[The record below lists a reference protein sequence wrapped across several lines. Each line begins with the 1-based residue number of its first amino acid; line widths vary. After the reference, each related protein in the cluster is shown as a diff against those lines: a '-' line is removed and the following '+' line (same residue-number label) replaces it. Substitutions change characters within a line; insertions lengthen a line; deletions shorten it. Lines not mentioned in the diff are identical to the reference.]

1 MFLKN
6 ITYLNRS
13 FHFEKGSL
21 GIDGGKIN
29 IAAVEENYETVMDCS
44 DYLVIPGLVN
54 AHFHSYSSLAKGL
67 MREMPIQEWCND
79 SEQGEL
85 QNHLFNY
92 LDTKATKEE
101 FVLIGQHSYIE
112 MVKNGVTFVS
122 DGDPGDYP
130 ELLADGINELGIRGI
145 VDTHGKIANYAG
157 KVNRNVSYGTH
168 LLEEEDITEESLA
181 ALEKLKE
188 EYPSEIKLTHCME
201 NGWRKEIVYS
211 NFGKSSVE
219 LYFERG
225 LLDDKTV
232 LYHGVHMSEKDI
244 RLVAEN
250 RCSVVH
256 CPISNLW
263 SGAGQAN
270 VKEMLRKKV
279 NVCLGTD
286 YAHTDMWEVM
296 RMAYYLLKLNTEVT
310 EFSAEDIFQMA
321 TLNGAKAYGLDGE
334 IGSIQD
340 GNKADL
346 VFIKKDPSL
355 YPLVK
360 KGNFSNYLHNLLTNT
375 QKESIKHVMVEG
387 KWIMYDRKVL
397 TIDEKK
403 IKEHYEKMIGKIFYD
418 VAEEI

>member
-21 GIDGGKIN
+21 GIDEGKIN

-54 AHFHSYSSLAKGL
+54 AHIHSYSSLAKGL

-122 DGDPGDYP
+122 DGDPGDFP

-168 LLEEEDITEESLA
+168 LLEEEDITEASLA

-188 EYPSEIKLTHCME
+188 QYPSEFTLTHCME

-211 NFGKSSVE
+211 NFGKSSVK
-219 LYFERG
+219 LF
-225 LLDDKTV
+225 L
-232 LYHGVHMSEKDI
+232 
-244 RLVAEN
+244 
-250 RCSVVH
+250 SVDYWMTKRFFTMVST
-256 CPISNLW
+256 C
-263 SGAGQAN
+263 
-270 VKEMLRKKV
+270 RKK
-279 NVCLGTD
+279 
-286 YAHTDMWEVM
+286 
-296 RMAYYLLKLNTEVT
+296 
-310 EFSAEDIFQMA
+310 I
-321 TLNGAKAYGLDGE
+321 
-334 IGSIQD
+334 
-340 GNKADL
+340 
-346 VFIKKDPSL
+346 
-355 YPLVK
+355 
-360 KGNFSNYLHNLLTNT
+360 
-375 QKESIKHVMVEG
+375 
-387 KWIMYDRKVL
+387 
-397 TIDEKK
+397 
-403 IKEHYEKMIGKIFYD
+403 
-418 VAEEI
+418 